1 MCPLWNVFLYTNCF
15 PSLPLSQCV
24 HTFEALQAIS
34 LQNASSIECVLYRM
48 CSRISIE
55 CVLYRMRRTFEAK
68 GVSCDDTVDLDGVGV
83 PEIHVVPV
91 SDTSE

>member
-1 MCPLWNVFLYTNCF
+1 
-15 PSLPLSQCV
+15 
-24 HTFEALQAIS
+24 
-34 LQNASSIECVLYRM
+34 
-48 CSRISIE
+48 
-55 CVLYRMRRTFEAK
+55 MRRTFEAK